1 MNGPQHILIGIGSAI
16 VVNHFTRVLPYSP
29 LPLAFV
35 PISPLPMAM
44 ISGAALVGAL
54 LPDID
59 HNNSTIRVKTGTA
72 RGKGPL
78 GVFGWI
84 GGILAATLGG
94 HRAFTHTGLC
104 FALLAWAVLHWTPVG
119 FQAYALAFLV
129 GYASHI
135 VADMLTEGGVP
146 LLWPLS
152 SKRIGLWR

>member
-1 MNGPQHILIGIGSAI
+1 MQKIDKKKGPPP
-16 VVNHFTRVLPYSP
+16 VNPGP
-29 LPLAFV
+29 
-35 PISPLPMAM
+35 
-44 ISGAALVGAL
+44 
-54 LPDID
+54 
-59 HNNSTIRVKTGTA
+59 A
-72 RGKGPL
+72 RARGPL
-78 GVFGWI
+78 GIFGWI
-84 GGILAATLGG
+84 GGILAAALGG

-104 FALLAWAVLHWTPVG
+104 FALLAWGVLHWTPVG